1 MRKYKLAG
9 TIFNSIVYL
18 FLLLPLIVVIITSFG
33 EGNRAVFPAHGFTLK
48 WYTEALHN
56 VDFFE
61 SVFISLKIAVVST
74 LISAVLGTMVSLYF
88 WKTKGRLKEIFE
100 LIFMAPMV
108 VPTVAFS
115 SWKFVVPYWK
125 LVLSYCA
132 IQIPYVIRSVTAALY
147 GLDVSFEEASLVL
160 GARPMKTLYKVTLPC
175 IKRGIISGI
184 IFAFVV
190 SFDEAVIIMFLR
202 NASTVTY
209 PLRLYTHI
217 TEQFSPMVSA
227 FSAVFILISFLV
239 IYVIERIFG
248 LSNMYQ

>member
-1 MRKYKLAG
+1 
-9 TIFNSIVYL
+9 
-18 FLLLPLIVVIITSFG
+18 
-33 EGNRAVFPAHGFTLK
+33 
-48 WYTEALHN
+48 
-56 VDFFE
+56 
-61 SVFISLKIAVVST
+61 
-74 LISAVLGTMVSLYF
+74 
-88 WKTKGRLKEIFE
+88 
-100 LIFMAPMV
+100 
-108 VPTVAFS
+108 
-115 SWKFVVPYWK
+115 
-125 LVLSYCA
+125 
-132 IQIPYVIRSVTAALY
+132 
-147 GLDVSFEEASLVL
+147 
-160 GARPMKTLYKVTLPC
+160 MKTLYKVTLPC